1 MKAFLL
7 WILTFALLTGPAS
20 AALEDTIRVEALL
33 VTKAE
38 LRRHMA
44 ADESDALR
52 PSTRVELHAAYEK
65 LQQPVYLV
73 VRLLPDQPGHY
84 TGELE
89 AKIDNQYRATVPVA
103 LHYTKGWVEYYI
115 PLGGISYAIKLNS
128 MGVLVEGSPRVA
140 TKWLTLAQK

>member
-1 MKAFLL
+1 MKTFLL
-7 WILTFALLTGPAS
+7 WILAFALLAGPAS
-20 AALEDTIRVEALL
+20 AALEDTIRIEALL

-84 TGELE
+84 TGQLE
-89 AKIDNQYRATVPVA
+89 VRVDNQHRATVPVA
-103 LHYTKGWVEYYI
+103 LHYTKGWVEYFV
-115 PLGGISYAIKLNS
+115 PLSGITYAIKLNS
-128 MGVLVEGSPRVA
+128 LGVMEGSPRVA
-140 TKWLTLAQK
+140 TKWLTLAQE